1 MRKPSSIVVRL
12 RVSLQ
17 SDLKRLTGLAYHRL
31 ENSDDL
37 VRKFH
42 RFRKTD
48 HADLDHLQK
57 LYDWLFVPI
66 TLWPID
72 IEGLLRIA
80 LDRAASGRR
89 LDDSTI
95 LLIALLPLPPS
106 NKTQRAVSKH
116 EHSVQRGSYESL
128 IRARH
133 KYDQIESQL
142 ARDPTF
148 RAQWNSI
155 KTHFDVMKFVDHKGI
170 IRRRFVTERSMREH
184 WPFRWTKTADRFH
197 AVFDVFCH
205 RWHLYGMRRD
215 RPLLLKLT
223 ANLTP
228 FGTMIFIPAYW
239 SFDPKR
245 DLNWR
250 AITAL
255 HKARGVPKQGPKL
268 GANQLAARL
277 EAMRAAKLSKAADA
291 RNLKGEAR
299 LSWMLEKLNRDVR
312 TDERQLRRI
321 LAKSRDEPIA
331 HVGPIAKPKK
341 RVRLGALKGWME
353 IQGDIIHSDIEKDFR
368 AGA

>member
-1 MRKPSSIVVRL
+1 MKRSKSR
-12 RVSLQ
+12 RNFSLQ
-17 SDLKRLTGLAYHRL
+17 NDLKRLAALAYHRL
-31 ENSDDL
+31 ENSEDL

-48 HADLDHLQK
+48 HPHFDRLEK

-72 IEGLLRIA
+72 VEGLF
-80 LDRAASGRR
+80 RAALSRAADGKRPGG
-89 LDDSTI
+89 TMI
-95 LLIALLPLPPS
+95 LLIDLLPRVPS
-106 NKTQRAVSKH
+106 DRTQRGVSEH
-116 EHSVQRGSYESL
+116 EHLVQRGNYEPL

-133 KYDQIESQL
+133 KYDQIESEL
-142 ARDPTF
+142 ARNPAF
-148 RAQWNSI
+148 QAQWNAI
-155 KTHFDVMKFVDHKGI
+155 KEHFNVAKFADYKGI
-170 IRRRFVTERSMREH
+170 IRRRLVEERSMREH

-197 AVFDVFCH
+197 AVFDVFCQ
-205 RWHLYGMRRD
+205 RWNLYGMRRD

-239 SFDPKR
+239 SLDPKR

-268 GANQLAARL
+268 RANQLAARL
-277 EAMRAAKLSKAADA
+277 EAVRAGELWKEAAA
-291 RNLKGEAR
+291 RKLKGEAR
-299 LSWMLEKLNRDVR
+299 ISWMLKVLNRDSR

-321 LAKSRDEPIA
+321 LAKSGER
-331 HVGPIAKPKK
+331 
-341 RVRLGALKGWME
+341 
-353 IQGDIIHSDIEKDFR
+353 
-368 AGA
+368 